1 MNSKQLTFPA
11 VTHATRVIN
20 GEADHVIIGQYE
32 AVMIVKENGHEVGGT
47 ITCAIPTYE
56 VTDVECVDGTR
67 LYFDEPF
74 YYINKAGRG

>member
-20 GEADHVIIGQYE
+20 GEADRVIIGQYE
-32 AVMIVKENGHEVGGT
+32 AVMIVKENGHDVGGT
-47 ITCAIPTYE
+47 ITLNPAAYP
-56 VTDVECVDGTR
+56 VTDVECEDGTR

-74 YYINKAGRG
+74 YYINKHGRG